1 MLWLFPT
8 PLPGKHAGSGG
19 RRRNRM
25 ETRPFA
31 NRGATK
37 ETHMRYL
44 IAAGGLALMLLGPSS
59 VSAQQGRQATD
70 DQASFSQSVKALPS
84 THKRRNIIRAERSTR
99 TNKPPGTVGAAPR

>member
-1 MLWLFPT
+1 MLRLFPT
-8 PLPGKHAGSGG
+8 PLPAHAPGPGGVAGTVWKHGRLQTGG
-19 RRRNRM
+19 
-25 ETRPFA
+25 T
-31 NRGATK
+31 TK

-59 VSAQQGRQATD
+59 ASAQQGRQATD

-99 TNKPPGTVGAAPR
+99 T